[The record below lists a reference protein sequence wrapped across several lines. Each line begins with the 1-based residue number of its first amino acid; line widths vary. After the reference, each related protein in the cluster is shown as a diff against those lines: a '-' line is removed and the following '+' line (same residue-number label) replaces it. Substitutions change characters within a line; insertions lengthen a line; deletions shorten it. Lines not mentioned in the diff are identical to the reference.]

1 MEDDDSQAVSN
12 GKADEGKDNG
22 DMEVIDNRIFYD
34 SIHENDLTADCMEF
48 EDRILQLLREDID
61 EDKSNF
67 QYIPTASTQN
77 LYQMQAP
84 LKIEVEKTENDI
96 DYTPF

>member
-22 DMEVIDNRIFYD
+22 DMEVIDDQIFYD
-34 SIHENDLTADCMEF
+34 SNHENDLTADCSEF
-48 EDRILQLLREDID
+48 EYRILQLLREDID

-67 QYIPTASTQN
+67 QSIPTASTQN
-77 LYQMQAP
+77 LYQMQVP

-96 DYTPF
+96 DDTPF